1 MVVLW
6 GGLGHG
12 LRDSVWP
19 WTGPQTAS
27 QISQAAALHSK
38 LHPHQ
43 PVHVFH
49 AAGSCHPH
57 PGPSASSPWS
67 LPWGSGPYPV
77 EPGEQHPSLSQIEI
91 LPPLVGPE
99 GSHSIY
105 YLPTLSTGFTCG
117 SERKESACNAGDL
130 GSIPGLGRSPG
141 EKKGHPLQY
150 SGLENSMDCIVY
162 GAAKSQT

>member
-6 GGLGHG
+6 GGLGRG

-19 WTGPQTAS
+19 RTGPQTAS
-27 QISQAAALHSK
+27 QIPQAAALHSQ

-43 PVHVFH
+43 PVHVLH

-57 PGPSASSPWS
+57 PGPSASSPWP

-105 YLPTLSTGFTCG
+105 YLLPYQRASLVGQNVKNQPAMQETWVRSLGCEDSL
-117 SERKESACNAGDL
+117 EKRKATHS
-130 GSIPGLGRSPG
+130 SILAWRIPWT
-141 EKKGHPLQY
+141 
-150 SGLENSMDCIVY
+150 V
-162 GAAKSQT
+162 